1 MNNEQLK
8 TFIALADE
16 LEPEN
21 LYEDGEIS
29 GDEAIQKERRLLS
42 QWKTLENEVGRR
54 VTVEE
59 IQKTWINE
67 LENNS

>member
-1 MNNEQLK
+1 MTNEQLK

-16 LEPEN
+16 LEPAN

-42 QWKTLENEVGRR
+42 QWKKLENEVGRR

-59 IQKTWINE
+59 IQKTWINQ
-67 LENNS
+67 LGRS

>member
-1 MNNEQLK
+1 MTNDQLK

-59 IQKTWINE
+59 IQKTWINQ
-67 LENNS
+67 LGRS

>member
-1 MNNEQLK
+1 MTNEQLK

-42 QWKTLENEVGRR
+42 QWKKLENEVGRR

-59 IQKTWINE
+59 IQKTWINQ
-67 LENNS
+67 LGIS

>member
-1 MNNEQLK
+1 MTNEQLK
-8 TFIALADE
+8 TFIALPDE

-42 QWKTLENEVGRR
+42 QWKKLENEVGRR

-59 IQKTWINE
+59 IQKTWINQ
-67 LENNS
+67 LGRS

>member
-1 MNNEQLK
+1 MTNEQLK

-42 QWKTLENEVGRR
+42 QWKKLENEVGRR

-59 IQKTWINE
+59 IQKTWINQ
-67 LENNS
+67 LGRS

>member
-1 MNNEQLK
+1 MTNEQLK

-42 QWKTLENEVGRR
+42 QWKKLENEVGRR

-59 IQKTWINE
+59 IQKTWINQ
-67 LENNS
+67 LWRS

>member
-1 MNNEQLK
+1 MTNEQLK

-42 QWKTLENEVGRR
+42 QWKKLENEVGRR

-67 LENNS
+67 LENN